1 MIMAQSGAGHVSNVA
16 NFESL
21 IDLCTVFGT
30 MYNPGS
36 NHIQLPTLQTK
47 ATEALAVLQATRLA
61 KVNYDDAT
69 NAREITFESLKK
81 LSTRIVNA
89 LKATTASEQKIDDA
103 KTIARKIQGSRKK
116 NTPPEVPVA
125 GEVVPRK
132 NSVTQQGYGDLLEN
146 FTKLVGVI
154 STEPLY
160 LPNEEALQLTSLNA
174 LIIDLK
180 ASSTVVTNM
189 EHNYSTARIQRD
201 EVLYAP
207 NNGMVDLALAAKVYV
222 KSCFG
227 ASSPQYKQLGGLEF
241 RRLIS

>member
-1 MIMAQSGAGHVSNVA
+1 MAHSGSGHVKNVA

-36 NHIQLPTLQTK
+36 SHIQLPILQTK

-81 LSTRIVNA
+81 LSTRIINA
-89 LKATTASEQKIDDA
+89 LKATTATSQKIDDA
-103 KTIARKIQGSRKK
+103 KAIARKLQGTYKK
-116 NTPPEVPVA
+116 SPVA
-125 GEVVPRK
+125 AAPVEGEVTPRT
-132 NSVTQQGYGDLLEN
+132 NSVAQQGYGDLLEN
-146 FTKLVGVI
+146 FTRLVGVI
-154 STEPLY
+154 ATEPLY
-160 LPNEEALQLTSLNA
+160 LPNEEDLKLPTLNA
-174 LIIDLK
+174 LIVNLK

-201 EVLYAP
+201 EMLYAP
-207 NNGMVDLALAAKVYV
+207 HTGMVDVALAAKVYI

-227 ASSPQYKQLGGLEF
+227 ATSPQYKQLGGLEF
-241 RRLIS
+241 RKLT